1 MRELHKK
8 NMLIV
13 EIGVLLLIIM
23 TFVSYGVSVKSYIGT
38 AILILCGLL
47 VFVGYKYIKNDLATA
62 LMITV
67 IPSVGTF
74 AYAFVMGGN
83 PITFLANYVFL
94 AMMAMYFEST
104 YVLYFAI
111 PVGVLGLIFTII
123 NPVVIAGTK
132 ESRTSAF
139 MKVLFFAFTGAVL
152 VNATKRGRSLLNKAE
167 KARDE
172 IKNNE
177 NVAMSIA
184 DELRGVIAECRRE
197 VDSLDENSHNV
208 GQATEQMN
216 EATDSTSQATI
227 AVSEKIGHAADDIN
241 ENLEY
246 AKKLEESFED
256 VNSAVDTGNKEAG
269 YVKTELG
276 RMSGTVLE
284 AKDATLS
291 LINEMDRIKDILA
304 EINSIAS
311 QTNLLSLNASIEAA
325 RAGEHGKGFA
335 VVADEIRG
343 LSEQSAQAAGNIQQI
358 LGKLAESIND
368 VADKIS
374 DGANAALEGVDKVT
388 ELAGCFDKIND
399 ATDNAN
405 AFVKNEYELIESVQ
419 NNFKS
424 IHDEIE
430 TLVSTSEENSAM
442 IENVFASVKSQTNA
456 ISGVVEYIKNI
467 SSLSDKLEEHFEK

>member
-167 KARDE
+167 KAMDE

-184 DELRGVIAECRRE
+184 DELRGAIAECRNE
-197 VDSLDENSHNV
+197 VDSLDENAQNV
-208 GQATEQMN
+208 GQAT
-216 EATDSTSQATI
+216 DSTSKATI
-227 AVSEKIGHAADDIN
+227 AVSEKIGRATDDIN

-291 LINEMDRIKDILA
+291 LISEMDRIKDILA

-374 DGANAALEGVDKVT
+374 DGANAAIEGVDKVT

>member
-1 MRELHKK
+1 MQKLHKK

-13 EIGVLLLIIM
+13 EVGVLLLIIM
-23 TFVSYGVSVKSYIGT
+23 TFVSYGLSAQSYIGT
-38 AILILCGLL
+38 AILLVCGVLA
-47 VFVGYKYIKNDLATA
+47 FVGYKYINNDLAAA
-62 LMITV
+62 LIITV
-67 IPSVGTF
+67 APSVGTF

-111 PVGVLGLIFTII
+111 PVGALGLIFTIVS
-123 NPVVIAGTK
+123 PAVIAGAK
-132 ESRTSAF
+132 ESRISAF
-139 MKVLFFAFTGAVL
+139 MKVLFLEFTAAVL
-152 VNATKRGRSLLNKAE
+152 VNATKRGRNLLNHAQN
-167 KARDE
+167 AADE

-177 NVAMSIA
+177 KVAMTIA
-184 DELRGVIAECRRE
+184 DELRAAIAECRNE
-197 VDSLDENSHNV
+197 VNSLDENAQKV
-208 GQATEQMN
+208 GQATGQMN

-227 AVSEKIGHAADDIN
+227 AVSEKIGHATEDIN

-256 VNSAVDTGNKEAG
+256 VNSAVDTGNKEAD

-335 VVADEIRG
+335 VVADEIRN
-343 LSEQSAQAAGNIQQI
+343 LSEQSAQASGNIQQI

-374 DGANAALEGVDKVT
+374 DGANAAIEGVDKVT
-388 ELAGCFDKIND
+388 ALAGCFDRIND

-405 AFVKNEYELIESVQ
+405 TFVKNEYELIESVQ

-430 TLVSTSEENSAM
+430 TLVATSEENSAM
-442 IENVFASVKSQTNA
+442 IENVFTSVKSQTNA
-456 ISGVVEYIKNI
+456 ISGVAGYIKNI
-467 SSLSDKLEEHFEK
+467 GSLSDKLEEHFEK

>member
-139 MKVLFFAFTGAVL
+139 MKVLFLAFTGAVL
-152 VNATKRGRSLLNKAE
+152 VNATKRCIPRGPPAAPARPPTGAGAVLYGLMCARETDLRGIVNGLDYNEWNPETDAQIAKNFNVKNFRKEKVKNKLALQE
-167 KARDE
+167 ELGLEVNPKTMMIGIVSRLTDQ
-172 IKNNE
+172 KGFDL
-177 NVAMSIA
+177 IA
-184 DELRGVIAECRRE
+184 YIMDELCQDAVQIVALGTGEERYENMFRHFDWKYGDKVSANIYYSDALSHKIYAACDAYLMPSLFEPCGLSQLIALR
-197 VDSLDENSHNV
+197 
-208 GQATEQMN
+208 
-216 EATDSTSQATI
+216 
-227 AVSEKIGHAADDIN
+227 
-241 ENLEY
+241 Y
-246 AKKLEESFED
+246 
-256 VNSAVDTGNKEAG
+256 
-269 YVKTELG
+269 
-276 RMSGTVLE
+276 GTVPIVRETGGL
-284 AKDATLS
+284 KDTV
-291 LINEMDRIKDILA
+291 
-304 EINSIAS
+304 
-311 QTNLLSLNASIEAA
+311 QPY
-325 RAGEHGKGFA
+325 
-335 VVADEIRG
+335 
-343 LSEQSAQAAGNIQQI
+343 
-358 LGKLAESIND
+358 
-368 VADKIS
+368 
-374 DGANAALEGVDKVT
+374 
-388 ELAGCFDKIND
+388 
-399 ATDNAN
+399 
-405 AFVKNEYELIESVQ
+405 NEYESTGTGFSFTNYNAHEMLNTIRYAEHIYYDRKREWNKIVDRAMATDYSWKVSAGKYQEMYDWLI
-419 NNFKS
+419 
-424 IHDEIE
+424 
-430 TLVSTSEENSAM
+430 
-442 IENVFASVKSQTNA
+442 
-456 ISGVVEYIKNI
+456 G
-467 SSLSDKLEEHFEK
+467 

>member
-74 AYAFVMGGN
+74 AYSFVMGGN

-152 VNATKRGRSLLNKAE
+152 GRSLLNKAE
-167 KARDE
+167 KAMDE

-184 DELRGVIAECRRE
+184 DELRGAIAECRNE
-197 VDSLDENSHNV
+197 VDSLDENAQNV

-216 EATDSTSQATI
+216 EATDSTSKATI
-227 AVSEKIGHAADDIN
+227 AVSEKIGRATDDIN

-374 DGANAALEGVDKVT
+374 DGANAAIEGVDKVT

-442 IENVFASVKSQTNA
+442 IENVFNSVKSQTNA

>member
-167 KARDE
+167 KAMDE

-177 NVAMSIA
+177 NVA
-184 DELRGVIAECRRE
+184 IAECRNE
-197 VDSLDENSHNV
+197 VDSLDENAQNV

-216 EATDSTSQATI
+216 EATDSTSKATI
-227 AVSEKIGHAADDIN
+227 AVSEKIGRATDDIN

-291 LINEMDRIKDILA
+291 LISEMDRIKDILA

-374 DGANAALEGVDKVT
+374 DGANAAIEGVDKVT

>member
-139 MKVLFFAFTGAVL
+139 MKVLFLAFTGAVL
-152 VNATKRGRSLLNKAE
+152 VNATKRGRNLLNKAE

-256 VNSAVDTGNKEAG
+256 VNSAVDT
-269 YVKTELG
+269 
-276 RMSGTVLE
+276 
-284 AKDATLS
+284 
-291 LINEMDRIKDILA
+291 
-304 EINSIAS
+304 
-311 QTNLLSLNASIEAA
+311 
-325 RAGEHGKGFA
+325 
-335 VVADEIRG
+335 
-343 LSEQSAQAAGNIQQI
+343 
-358 LGKLAESIND
+358 
-368 VADKIS
+368 
-374 DGANAALEGVDKVT
+374 
-388 ELAGCFDKIND
+388 
-399 ATDNAN
+399 
-405 AFVKNEYELIESVQ
+405 
-419 NNFKS
+419 
-424 IHDEIE
+424 
-430 TLVSTSEENSAM
+430 
-442 IENVFASVKSQTNA
+442 
-456 ISGVVEYIKNI
+456 
-467 SSLSDKLEEHFEK
+467 

>member
-13 EIGVLLLIIM
+13 EVGVLLLVIM

-139 MKVLFFAFTGAVL
+139 MKVLFLAFTGAVL
-152 VNATKRGRSLLNKAE
+152 VNATKRGRNLLNKAE

-208 GQATEQMN
+208 GQATEQ
-216 EATDSTSQATI
+216 
-227 AVSEKIGHAADDIN
+227 
-241 ENLEY
+241 
-246 AKKLEESFED
+246 
-256 VNSAVDTGNKEAG
+256 
-269 YVKTELG
+269 
-276 RMSGTVLE
+276 
-284 AKDATLS
+284 
-291 LINEMDRIKDILA
+291 
-304 EINSIAS
+304 
-311 QTNLLSLNASIEAA
+311 
-325 RAGEHGKGFA
+325 
-335 VVADEIRG
+335 
-343 LSEQSAQAAGNIQQI
+343 SAQAAGNIQQI

-374 DGANAALEGVDKVT
+374 DGANAAIEGVDKVT

>member
-1 MRELHKK
+1 M
-8 NMLIV
+8 
-13 EIGVLLLIIM
+13 
-23 TFVSYGVSVKSYIGT
+23 
-38 AILILCGLL
+38 
-47 VFVGYKYIKNDLATA
+47 
-62 LMITV
+62 
-67 IPSVGTF
+67 
-74 AYAFVMGGN
+74 
-83 PITFLANYVFL
+83 
-94 AMMAMYFEST
+94 
-104 YVLYFAI
+104 
-111 PVGVLGLIFTII
+111 LGLIFTII

-167 KARDE
+167 KAMDE

-184 DELRGVIAECRRE
+184 DELRGAIAECRNE
-197 VDSLDENSHNV
+197 VDSLDENAQNV

-216 EATDSTSQATI
+216 EATDSTSKATI
-227 AVSEKIGHAADDIN
+227 AVSEKIGRATDDIN

-291 LINEMDRIKDILA
+291 LISEMDRIKDILA

-374 DGANAALEGVDKVT
+374 DGANAAIEGVDKVT

>member
-1 MRELHKK
+1 MQKLHGK
-8 NMLIV
+8 NLMIV
-13 EIGVLLLIIM
+13 EIGVLLLILM
-23 TFVSYGVSVKSYIGT
+23 TFVSYGFSMKSLIGVV
-38 AILILCGLL
+38 ILIVCGIISLA
-47 VFVGYKYIKNDLATA
+47 GYKFVENDFVEA

-67 IPSVGTF
+67 PPAVGTF
-74 AYAFVMGGN
+74 LYSFAMGAN
-83 PITFLANYVFL
+83 SITFLANYVLL

-104 YVLYFAI
+104 YVMYFAV
-111 PVGVLGLIFTII
+111 PVGVIGLICVFVRPQII
-123 NPVVIAGTK
+123 DGISGGRVA
-132 ESRTSAF
+132 AF
-139 MKVLFFAFTGAVL
+139 MKILFFALTAVVL
-152 VNATKRGRSLLNKAE
+152 VNATKRGRNLLNKAE

-177 NVAMSIA
+177 DVAMKIA
-184 DELRGVIAECRRE
+184 DELRGAIAECRGE
-197 VDSLDENSHNV
+197 VDSLDENAQNV

-227 AVSEKIGHAADDIN
+227 AVSEKIGQATDDIN

-256 VNSAVDTGNKEAG
+256 VNSAVDVGNKEAD

-284 AKDATLS
+284 AKEATLS
-291 LINEMDRIKDILA
+291 LINEMDKIKDILA

-325 RAGEHGKGFA
+325 RAGEHGRGFA

-343 LSEQSAQAAGNIQQI
+343 LSEQSAQASGNIQQI
-358 LGKLAESIND
+358 LGKLAESISD

-374 DGANAALEGVDKVT
+374 DGANAAIEGVDKVT
-388 ELAGCFDKIND
+388 ALAGCFDKIND

-405 AFVKNEYELIESVQ
+405 SFVKNEYQLIESVKD
-419 NNFKS
+419 NFQA

-442 IENVFASVKSQTNA
+442 IENVFASVKSQTDA
-456 ISGVVEYIKNI
+456 ITGVVGYIKNI
-467 SSLSDKLEEHFEK
+467 STLSDKLEEHFEK

>member
-167 KARDE
+167 KAMDE

-184 DELRGVIAECRRE
+184 DELRGAIAECRNE
-197 VDSLDENSHNV
+197 VDSLDENAQNV

-216 EATDSTSQATI
+216 EATDSTSKATI
-227 AVSEKIGHAADDIN
+227 AVSEKIGRATDDIN

-256 VNSAVDTGNKEAG
+256 VNSAVDNGNKE
-269 YVKTELG
+269 
-276 RMSGTVLE
+276 
-284 AKDATLS
+284 
-291 LINEMDRIKDILA
+291 
-304 EINSIAS
+304 
-311 QTNLLSLNASIEAA
+311 
-325 RAGEHGKGFA
+325 
-335 VVADEIRG
+335 
-343 LSEQSAQAAGNIQQI
+343 
-358 LGKLAESIND
+358 
-368 VADKIS
+368 
-374 DGANAALEGVDKVT
+374 EG
-388 ELAGCFDKIND
+388 
-399 ATDNAN
+399 
-405 AFVKNEYELIESVQ
+405 
-419 NNFKS
+419 
-424 IHDEIE
+424 
-430 TLVSTSEENSAM
+430 
-442 IENVFASVKSQTNA
+442 
-456 ISGVVEYIKNI
+456 
-467 SSLSDKLEEHFEK
+467 